1 MAAARAVAPPLFIVL
16 NAASGHAET
25 QDEIDTIVTILH
37 AAGREHELLRVEDP
51 ARLAETVR
59 SAVARAKERNGIVVA
74 AGGDG
79 TVNATAQAVIG
90 SGCTFGV
97 IPQGTFNYVGR
108 THGIPTDTAGATRVL
123 LSGHTRSVQ
132 VGAVNGRV
140 FLVNASV
147 GLYPEL
153 LEDREAYKRQF
164 GRSRLVAFGA
174 GLVTLLR
181 EHRKLRLR
189 LERDGKATAH
199 TTPTL
204 FVGNNRLQLEQIGLP
219 QAEAVDRGQL
229 AAVLLR
235 PIGVFAMLALL
246 VRGAMSQLGE
256 ADDVLSFGFERM
268 TVTPRWRYGRR
279 RIKVATD
286 GEIVWMR
293 APLEFSVQVG
303 ALTLL
308 VPALPPQDDPA

>member
-1 MAAARAVAPPLFIVL
+1 MAASAPAPPLFIVL
-16 NAASGHAET
+16 NAASGRAEAR
-25 QDEIDTIVTILH
+25 EGIATIVAILR
-37 AAGREHELLRVEDP
+37 AAGREHELLHVEDP
-51 ARLAETVR
+51 TSLAETAR
-59 SAVARAKERNGIVVA
+59 TAVARARDCQGIVVA

-79 TVNATAQAVIG
+79 TVNATAQAVVG

-108 THGIPTDTAGATRVL
+108 THGIPADTAGATRVL
-123 LSGHTRSVQ
+123 LNGRPKSVQ

-164 GRSRLVAFGA
+164 GRSRLVALGA

-181 EHRKLRLR
+181 EHRRLRLR
-189 LERDGKATAH
+189 LERDGRATVH

-219 QAEAVDRGQL
+219 QADAVDRGQL
-229 AAVLLR
+229 AAILLR
-235 PIGVFAMLALL
+235 PIGVFAMLVLL

-256 ADDVLSFGFERM
+256 AEDVLSFGFERM
-268 TVTPRWRYGRR
+268 TVTPRWHYGRR

-293 APLEFSVQVG
+293 APLEFSVRVG
-303 ALTLL
+303 ALTML
-308 VPALPPQDDPA
+308 VPQSPTADDPA

>member
-1 MAAARAVAPPLFIVL
+1 MADSAAAPPLFIVL
-16 NAASGHAET
+16 NTASGHAEA
-25 QDEIDTIVTILH
+25 QQQIDTIVSMLR
-37 AAGREHELLRVEDP
+37 AANREHELLQVEEP
-51 ARLAETVR
+51 ARLAETAR
-59 SAVARAKERNGIVVA
+59 SAVALAKRRHGIVVA

-79 TVNATAQAVIG
+79 TVNATAQAVVG

-108 THGIPTDTAGATRVL
+108 THGIPSDTSGAIQVL
-123 LSGHTRSVQ
+123 LTGRTKAVQ

-140 FLVNASV
+140 FLVNASL
-147 GLYPEL
+147 GLYPQL
-153 LEDREAYKRQF
+153 LEDREAFKRQF

-174 GLVTLLR
+174 GLLTLLR
-181 EHRKLRLR
+181 EHRTLRLG
-189 LERDGKATAH
+189 LERDGTATVH

-219 QAEAVDRGQL
+219 QADAVDRGQL
-229 AAVLLR
+229 AAILLR
-235 PIGVFAMLALL
+235 PVGVFAMLVLL
-246 VRGAMSQLGE
+246 VRGAMSRLGE
-256 ADDVLSFGFERM
+256 AEDVLSFGFERM

-286 GEIVWMR
+286 GEVVWMR
-293 APLEFSVQVG
+293 APLEFSVKVG

-308 VPALPPQDDPA
+308 VPASRPQDDPA